1 MRLGLVMNESTVMFF
16 RFPKIVA
23 AQRLQIYLLLAAL
36 VAVVLGWL
44 LFSDLVR
51 TFRSTVVADA
61 DKSLANAVRELAEAQ
76 NTWVGKQTTPP
87 KAWALT
93 QLDQTLRAVSYAVLV
108 SYPDVEGGYLRG
120 DEVVGQS
127 FPTYT
132 EPGSELKQP
141 AIERRQVLAAL
152 GESRRTGHVAR
163 REVTDGRD
171 LVVVAVFASPTMPLP
186 AWSLKRYINFYDPNQ
201 ARHGWLLAG
210 LLAISLVSIGAVLRL
225 SFGLQRGFAAIQAGL
240 SRLRTDVDYRLID
253 QNHELRPIVRAIND
267 MAESRQKLEADLR
280 REDRLRVMGRIVA
293 GIAHEVR
300 NPLNSIRI
308 TIQVLERR
316 LRKQDI
322 AEESFRMVLAEVD
335 RLDGLLQSLLVF
347 RSEESGRVHRQAL
360 RPVLERTLALVR
372 PQVRDR
378 GIAAELVA
386 PEDIEACVDADRLHQ
401 AVMNLLLNAID
412 AAGDG
417 GQVAIRVEKADSQA
431 IISVRDSGPG
441 LTAEQREHLFE
452 AFYTTKAR
460 GTGLGLAV
468 TRTLLERMGGTVQY
482 VTGDMGAHFRILL
495 PAGGALEA

>member
-1 MRLGLVMNESTVMFF
+1 MSVKI
-16 RFPKIVA
+16 PKIVA
-23 AQRLQIYLLLAAL
+23 AQRLQTYLLLAAL
-36 VAVVLGWL
+36 VAVVMGCL

-61 DKSLANAVRELAEAQ
+61 SKSLANSVRELIDAE
-76 NTWVGKQTTPP
+76 N
-87 KAWALT
+87 AWASKRATKPAALEPD
-93 QLDQTLRAVSYAVLV
+93 QLDQALRAVSYAVLG
-108 SYPDVEGGYLRG
+108 SYPDVEGGYVRG
-120 DEVVGQS
+120 DQVVGQS

-141 AIERRQVLAAL
+141 EIERQQVLAAL
-152 GESRRTGHVAR
+152 DESRRTGHVAR

-171 LVVVAVFASPTMPLP
+171 IVVVAAFAPTSVPLG

-201 ARHGWLLAG
+201 TRHGWLLAG

-240 SRLRTDVDYRLID
+240 SRLRSDVDYRLPD
-253 QNHELRPIVRAIND
+253 QDHELRPIVRAIND
-267 MAESRQKLEADLR
+267 MADSRQKLESDLR

-316 LRKQDI
+316 LRKKGI
-322 AEESFRMVLAEVD
+322 AEENFPMVLAEVD

-347 RSEESGRVHRQAL
+347 RSEESGRIQRQAL

-378 GIAAELVA
+378 GIVTELDA
-386 PEDIEACVDADRLHQ
+386 PVEIEACVDGNHLHQ

-417 GQVAIRVEKADSQA
+417 GQVAIRVEKTDSQA
-431 IISVRDSGPG
+431 VISVRDSGPG
-441 LTAEQREHLFE
+441 LTADQREHLFE
-452 AFYTTKAR
+452 AFYTTKTR

-482 VTGDMGAHFRILL
+482 VTGDTGAHFQILL
-495 PAGGALEA
+495 PVGGAHEV